1 MGQEVFQ
8 SFNDPNLV
16 QVNGNMSISKAVKTG
31 EVGSL
36 TVAGSIVAAG
46 GLSVTGS
53 FVGASLTAVSQLTAA
68 TGISITA
75 GGETITAG
83 GLSITAGGLSVTGG
97 EIVDVIKGGNS
108 AVVTIAS
115 SGAIPITSRI
125 VPLTVTAGAA
135 VTALSLTAGSA
146 GQEITIINEN
156 AVGGST
162 MIISSGVIVTSG
174 TTTSTISGLAA
185 KHYVWDA
192 VQSLWVAFGNTI

>member
-8 SFNDPNLV
+8 SFTDPKV
-16 QVNGNMSISKAVKTG
+16 AKFVGNVSISKSENTG
-31 EVGSL
+31 ELGSL
-36 TVAGSIVAAG
+36 TVAGIINASG

-53 FVGASLTAVSQLTAA
+53 LTGVSLTAVSQLTAA

-83 GLSITAGGLSVTGG
+83 GLSITANGATITGG
-97 EIVDVIKGGNS
+97 AIIDVVKGGNA
-108 AVVTIAS
+108 AVATIAS
-115 SGAIPITSRI
+115 SGAIAITSRI
-125 VPLTVTAGAA
+125 QPLTVSAGAA
-135 VTALSLTAGSA
+135 VTALSLTAGAA
-146 GQEITIINEN
+146 GQEITSINEN
-156 AVGGST
+156 AAGAST

-192 VQSLWVAFGNTI
+192 VQSLWIQQ